1 MPLSH
6 ARLIS
11 AITVAVMLLLSAVVQ
26 ANDKADL
33 VASSQQALVKL
44 RNHAS
49 GAGSLLDKA
58 AGVLVYPDVVKVGFG
73 GAAEYG
79 EGCLLVDGKAVAF
92 FSTSGATFGLPLG
105 AGVKSEAVLFMTAQA
120 LQDFRASQ
128 TWKVGV
134 DGDVVMV
141 RVASGGGVDA
151 ASIDE
156 PIIGFVFSDK
166 GLENKLTLADGKF
179 TRIAR

>member
-1 MPLSH
+1 MPVNY

-11 AITVAVMLLLSAVVQ
+11 AVAGALMLLLCVAVQ

-44 RNHAS
+44 RSHAS

-105 AGVKSEAVLFMTAQA
+105 AGVKSEAVLFMSAQA

-128 TWKVGV
+128 SWKVGV
-134 DGDVVMV
+134 DGDVTMV
-141 RVASGGGVDA
+141 RLASGGGVDA
-151 ASIDE
+151 ASIEE
-156 PIIGFVFSDK
+156 PIIGFVFSEK
-166 GLENKLTLADGKF
+166 GLENKLTLADGTF
-179 TRIAR
+179 TRLAR

>member
-1 MPLSH
+1 MPVVSYARIISGVAAVLMLSL
-6 ARLIS
+6 A
-11 AITVAVMLLLSAVVQ
+11 AAVQ
-26 ANDKADL
+26 ANDKAEL

-44 RNHAS
+44 RGHAS
-49 GAGSLLDKA
+49 GAGPLLDKA
-58 AGVLVYPDVVKVGFG
+58 AGVLVYPEVVKVGFG

-92 FSTSGATFGLPLG
+92 FSTSGATYGLPLG
-105 AGVKSEAVLFMTAQA
+105 AGVKSEVLLFMTAQA

-151 ASIDE
+151 TSI
-156 PIIGFVFSDK
+156 S
-166 GLENKLTLADGKF
+166 
-179 TRIAR
+179 